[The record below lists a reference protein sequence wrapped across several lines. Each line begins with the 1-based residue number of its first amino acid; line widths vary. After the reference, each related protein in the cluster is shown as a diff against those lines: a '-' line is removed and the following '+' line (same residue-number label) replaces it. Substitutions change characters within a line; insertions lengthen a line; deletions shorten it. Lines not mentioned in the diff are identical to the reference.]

1 MNGLMASSPVRMI
14 PVENSSVWGGKYIRY
29 QEAEGDVYLQF
40 AKLLTRKAPKGVPI
54 KWEICYIPAPCTYK
68 NTTEST

>member
-1 MNGLMASSPVRMI
+1 MASSPVLFD
-14 PVENSSVWGGKYIRY
+14 VGENQTISGGESVSCQDADG
-29 QEAEGDVYLQF
+29 EVYLQF